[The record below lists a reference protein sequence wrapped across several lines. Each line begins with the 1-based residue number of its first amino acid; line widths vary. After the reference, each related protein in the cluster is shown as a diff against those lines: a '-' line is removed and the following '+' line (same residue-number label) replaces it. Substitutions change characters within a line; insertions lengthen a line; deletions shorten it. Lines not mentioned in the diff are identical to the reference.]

1 MDCIRKCRSA
11 LIFIDDLDRLCPK
24 RYESSQNLYSR
35 IVSQLSYLLDKL
47 RKGTVGI
54 FISKNIHM
62 ICIFVVE
69 DITNSRI
76 LCVGA
81 TSRPYVV
88 DASLRISGKHICK

>member
-47 RKGTVGI
+47 RK
-54 FISKNIHM
+54 
-62 ICIFVVE
+62 